1 MEEVKVTNLIK
12 FCTVILLNKEPKHG
26 YEIIKELK
34 SQFGKEISASH
45 VYPFLST
52 LEKNKIIEHRKVG
65 ARDKKQYFMT
75 KKGKIFTNDLLTRF
89 NDIIDALIESK
100 ITKCSHCRCEIY
112 KNGFEKSVKGKKLVF
127 CCESCAKH
135 AK

>member
-1 MEEVKVTNLIK
+1 MANASSKLSATTIVAKSTSTISPIIDFFVIYRILIYQKVYKLYCFLIDMEEVKVTNLIK

-52 LEKNKIIEHRKVG
+52 LEKNK
-65 ARDKKQYFMT
+65 
-75 KKGKIFTNDLLTRF
+75 
-89 NDIIDALIESK
+89 
-100 ITKCSHCRCEIY
+100 
-112 KNGFEKSVKGKKLVF
+112 
-127 CCESCAKH
+127 
-135 AK
+135 